1 LIGFV
6 LYQAGSFW
14 FLVDTHIRRSYAP
27 VCCLTPADAGHEYR
41 DVTFTAVDN
50 VTLSGWYIASQNGA
64 AVILLHGYNG
74 HRAMMLP
81 QAKLLADQGYGVLL
95 YDLRGHSESGGDYR
109 SYGWQ
114 DTQDVTAAL
123 TFLRRQP
130 EVDGERIGI
139 FGFSVGGQVAL
150 RAAVAD
156 PAIKAVVAD
165 GPGPANNL
173 DFPQPINRYERLL
186 AIVDSLLFRA
196 FTWRSGVAMPPAL
209 GNTIDAI
216 APRPLLLIAT
226 GPADDLEQRMTQ
238 QYFDQAAEPKSL
250 WLIPE
255 AGHGGAFAAQPKLYA
270 EKLVGFFDGAL
281 GK

>member
-1 LIGFV
+1 
-6 LYQAGSFW
+6 
-14 FLVDTHIRRSYAP
+14 VDP
-27 VCCLTPADAGHEYR
+27 
-41 DVTFTAVDN
+41 
-50 VTLSGWYIASQNGA
+50 
-64 AVILLHGYNG
+64 
-74 HRAMMLP
+74 
-81 QAKLLADQGYGVLL
+81 
-95 YDLRGHSESGGDYR
+95 
-109 SYGWQ
+109 
-114 DTQDVTAAL
+114 
-123 TFLRRQP
+123 
-130 EVDGERIGI
+130 
-139 FGFSVGGQVAL
+139 
-150 RAAVAD
+150 
-156 PAIKAVVAD
+156 
-165 GPGPANNL
+165 
-173 DFPQPINRYERLL
+173 
-186 AIVDSLLFRA
+186 LLFRA